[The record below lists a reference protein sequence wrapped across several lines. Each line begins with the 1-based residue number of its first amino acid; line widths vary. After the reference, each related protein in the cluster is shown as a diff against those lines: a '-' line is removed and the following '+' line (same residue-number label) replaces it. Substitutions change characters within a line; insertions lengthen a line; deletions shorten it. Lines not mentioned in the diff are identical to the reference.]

1 MHVAVGRWLLVVVL
15 LGCAPARDMDERI
28 AVESGGMLEVDLDFG
43 DGLRP
48 DPGSLQVLSHD
59 AGEVRILAG
68 ATGWGASGVRFRVDP
83 REGGVRFS
91 GRVEGAFAW
100 MFGGPKVQVH
110 ILVPREFSLDLR
122 CTAGSIRIE
131 DVSGR
136 VRARTDDAPIEVVG
150 AEGSV
155 KLRTGHGDVE
165 ISEVLGDVE
174 VRASAGHIDMR
185 WITGDVEAHTGRGT
199 IDFAHLDGDVVVR
212 TDRGNMELRE
222 MSGAVDAKT
231 ERGSV
236 FASFVSAP
244 GGVLETSR
252 GNLRVVIPSGAGA
265 NLEAVTRRGSV
276 ELGSGISA
284 SPGAHSDRMTGPIN
298 GGGDD
303 LRLYTARGTISVLA
317 R

>member
-1 MHVAVGRWLLVVVL
+1 MRAAVGPWLFVVVL

-28 AVESGGMLEVDLDFG
+28 AVEPGGQLEVDLDFG

-48 DPGSLQVLSHD
+48 DPGSLEVASHD
-59 AGEVRILAG
+59 VAEVRILAG

-83 REGGVRFS
+83 SENAVRFS

-100 MFGGPKVQVH
+100 MFGGPNVQVK
-110 ILVPREFSLDLR
+110 ILVPREFDLDLR

-131 DVSGR
+131 DVNGR
-136 VRARTDDAPIEVVG
+136 VRARTDGAPIELVSV
-150 AEGSV
+150 EGSV

-165 ISEVLGDVE
+165 ISEVVGDVD
-174 VRASAGHIDMR
+174 VRASAGDLDMR
-185 WITGDVEAHTGRGT
+185 WVTGNVEAHTGRGT

-212 TDRGNMELRE
+212 TDRGNMELRDI
-222 MSGAVDAKT
+222 SGAVDAKT

-236 FASFVSAP
+236 FASFVNAP

-252 GNLRVVIPSGAGA
+252 GNLRVVIPSQAGA
-265 NLEAVTRRGSV
+265 NLEALTRRGSV

-284 SPGAHSDRMTGPIN
+284 PPGAADDRVTGPIN

-303 LRLYTARGTISVLA
+303 LRLYTARGTIHVLA

>member
-1 MHVAVGRWLLVVVL
+1 MHVAVGRWLLFAVL
-15 LGCAPARDMDERI
+15 LGCSPARDMEERI
-28 AVESGGMLEVDLDFG
+28 AVESRGMLEVDIDFG

-59 AGEVRILAG
+59 AGEVRITAG
-68 ATGWGASGVRFRVDP
+68 ASGWGASGVRFRVDP
-83 REGGVRFS
+83 REYGVRFS

-100 MFGGPKVQVH
+100 MFGGPRVQVQ
-110 ILVPREFSLDLR
+110 IVVPREFGLDLR
-122 CTAGSIRIE
+122 CTTGSIRIE
-131 DVSGR
+131 DVNGR

-165 ISEVLGDVE
+165 ISEVFGDVE

-185 WITGDVEAHTGRGT
+185 WITGHVEAHTGRGT
-199 IDFAHLDGDVVVR
+199 INFAHLDGDVVVR

-222 MSGAVDAKT
+222 ISGVVDAKT

-252 GNLRVVIPSGAGA
+252 GNVRVVVPSGAGA
-265 NLEAVTRRGSV
+265 NLEAVTRNGSV
-276 ELGSGISA
+276 ELGPGISA
-284 SPGAHSDRMTGPIN
+284 SPGERPGRLTGPIN

-303 LRLYTARGTISVLA
+303 LRLYTARGTIHVLA

>member
-1 MHVAVGRWLLVVVL
+1 
-15 LGCAPARDMDERI
+15 
-28 AVESGGMLEVDLDFG
+28 
-43 DGLRP
+43 
-48 DPGSLQVLSHD
+48 VLSHD

-83 REGGVRFS
+83 REDGVRFS

-100 MFGGPKVQVH
+100 MFGGPNVQVH
-110 ILVPREFSLDLR
+110 IVVPRDFALDLR
-122 CTAGSIRIE
+122 CTTGSIRIE
-131 DVSGR
+131 DVNGR

-165 ISEVLGDVE
+165 ISEVIGDVE

-185 WITGDVEAHTGRGT
+185 WITGDVDAHTGRGT
-199 IDFAHLDGDVVVR
+199 INFAHLDGDVVVR
-212 TDRGNMELRE
+212 TDRGNMELRD
-222 MSGAVDAKT
+222 MRGAVDAKT

-236 FASFVSAP
+236 FASFVDAP

-252 GNLRVVIPSGAGA
+252 GNLRVVIPSGAGV
-265 NLEAVTRRGSV
+265 NLDAVTRRGSV

-284 SPGAHSDRMTGPIN
+284 SPGEHPDRLTGPIN

-303 LRLYTARGTISVLA
+303 LRLYTARGTIDVLA

>member
-1 MHVAVGRWLLVVVL
+1 
-15 LGCAPARDMDERI
+15 
-28 AVESGGMLEVDLDFG
+28 
-43 DGLRP
+43 
-48 DPGSLQVLSHD
+48 VLSHD
-59 AGEVRILAG
+59 AGEVRIIAG

-83 REGGVRFS
+83 RESGVRFS

-100 MFGGPKVQVH
+100 MFGGPNVQVQ
-110 ILVPREFSLDLR
+110 IVVPREFALDLR
-122 CTAGSIRIE
+122 CTTGSIRIE
-131 DVSGR
+131 DVNGR

-185 WITGDVEAHTGRGT
+185 WITGDVDAHTGR
-199 IDFAHLDGDVVVR
+199 
-212 TDRGNMELRE
+212 NMELRD
-222 MSGAVDAKT
+222 MRGAVDAKT

-236 FASFVSAP
+236 FASFVDAP

-284 SPGAHSDRMTGPIN
+284 SPGEHPDRLTGPIN

-303 LRLYTARGTISVLA
+303 LRLYTGSPGWPCCCSRSPRRWLRRTSRTGSRRSRAASFGWT
-317 R
+317 